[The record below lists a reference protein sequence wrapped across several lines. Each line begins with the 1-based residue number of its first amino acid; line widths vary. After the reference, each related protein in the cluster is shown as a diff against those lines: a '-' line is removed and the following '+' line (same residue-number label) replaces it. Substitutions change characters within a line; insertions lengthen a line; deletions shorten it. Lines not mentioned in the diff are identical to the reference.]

1 MTTNL
6 DSAFE
11 APKAELNDNNGDNPV
26 LQFQRKSSWL
36 VFFLCIITLGIYFV
50 YWLYTRTA
58 VLNQASPE
66 KKVSTNLLYTY
77 LGIYIIYTILSIIV
91 DGTNTA
97 LSIVSGGVAIAYLV
111 VYVMFVFSWRSVLR
125 DVINANS
132 TTENYVN
139 VNGILTF
146 FFSSLYFQ
154 YKINQ
159 AIDNTSSTENQNEQV
174 TAA

>member
-11 APKAELNDNNGDNPV
+11 APKAELNDNSGDNPV
-26 LQFQRKSSWL
+26 LQFQRKSAWL
-36 VFFLCIITLGIYFV
+36 VFFLGIITLGIYPI
-50 YWLYTRTA
+50 YWYYTRTPI
-58 VLNQASPE
+58 ASQISPNN
-66 KKVSTNLLYTY
+66 KINMGLVHGYIGTY
-77 LGIYIIYTILSIIV
+77 VLSIIV
-91 DGTNTA
+91 GFISDDTGIIGFA
-97 LSIVSGGVAIAYLV
+97 SLAFSIAQ
-111 VYVMFVFSWRSVLR
+111 FVLYIMLAFSWRSTLR
-125 DVINANS
+125 DIINHNAS
-132 TTENYVN
+132 MENYVN

-146 FFSSLYFQ
+146 FFSVLYFQ